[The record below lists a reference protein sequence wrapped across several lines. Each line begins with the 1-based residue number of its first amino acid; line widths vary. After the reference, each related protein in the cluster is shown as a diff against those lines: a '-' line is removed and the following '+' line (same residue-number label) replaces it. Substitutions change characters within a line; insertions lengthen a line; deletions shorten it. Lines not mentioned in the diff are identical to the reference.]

1 MLFTCR
7 EFPGSRQSARTD
19 PAGVDADLLIG
30 LRATDLIVVGASTV
44 AMLMVAALAAILP
57 AVRAARVD
65 PLTAIRSE

>member
-1 MLFTCR
+1 M
-7 EFPGSRQSARTD
+7 
-19 PAGVDADLLIG
+19 
-30 LRATDLIVVGASTV
+30 VVGASTV